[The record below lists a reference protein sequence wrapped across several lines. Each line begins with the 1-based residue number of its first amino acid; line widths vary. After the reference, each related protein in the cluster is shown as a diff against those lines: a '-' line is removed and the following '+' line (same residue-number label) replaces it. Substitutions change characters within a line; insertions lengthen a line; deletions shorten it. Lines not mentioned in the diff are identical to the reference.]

1 MSALEAALSLQENMS
16 RQHLQNFQDK
26 ASALERMHHEQQ
38 EYRLKHAVNASGQ
51 APASVDRVQQM
62 IDDAVR
68 DRRLGEV
75 HYLFL
80 FVDFFL
86 CCVWQSHLLMLI
98 VSTFPSSPFL
108 LIPLFHLIFVLFK
121 QVSQLHLD
129 MSIAQTTEYLMK
141 QMGIVGESIRLEII
155 TANREELGV
164 TAQQLHK
171 LKDFVTETTNAVV

>member
-1 MSALEAALSLQENMS
+1 MKPLVTAMSSLEAALSVQENMS

-75 HYLFL
+75 TNRD
-80 FVDFFL
+80 V
-86 CCVWQSHLLMLI
+86 LLNEY
-98 VSTFPSSPFL
+98 VVE
-108 LIPLFHLIFVLFK
+108 FVL
-121 QVSQLHLD
+121 L
-129 MSIAQTTEYLMK
+129 T
-141 QMGIVGESIRLEII
+141 IVLE
-155 TANREELGV
+155 TDV
-164 TAQQLHK
+164 K
-171 LKDFVTETTNAVV
+171 LTQIFSLLSLAL

>member
-1 MSALEAALSLQENMS
+1 MSALEAALSVQENMS

-75 HYLFL
+75 RICAQS
-80 FVDFFL
+80 FV
-86 CCVWQSHLLMLI
+86 CSALLVGI
-98 VSTFPSSPFL
+98 FFPSCTPF
-108 LIPLFHLIFVLFK
+108 
-121 QVSQLHLD
+121 D
-129 MSIAQTTEYLMK
+129 
-141 QMGIVGESIRLEII
+141 
-155 TANREELGV
+155 
-164 TAQQLHK
+164 
-171 LKDFVTETTNAVV
+171 

>member
-1 MSALEAALSLQENMS
+1 MKKNTFSHIPSHILSSCPQADSNELRSVASELSERTTRHELHQSINNHVRPLVTAMSSLEAALSVQENMS

-75 HYLFL
+75 PI
-80 FVDFFL
+80 
-86 CCVWQSHLLMLI
+86 QLL
-98 VSTFPSSPFL
+98 
-108 LIPLFHLIFVLFK
+108 
-121 QVSQLHLD
+121 
-129 MSIAQTTEYLMK
+129 
-141 QMGIVGESIRLEII
+141 
-155 TANREELGV
+155 N
-164 TAQQLHK
+164 
-171 LKDFVTETTNAVV
+171 